1 MLLLALLPS
10 ALAADANL
18 LFVGNSYTFFNDL
31 DQLTAGLFDAA
42 EPADD
47 HVALRLSEGGYTLPM
62 HLAQADGTMGDTAW
76 SEALVTGSMD
86 WDWVVLQDQSQ
97 VPGFPTD
104 NADYLASL
112 AALPPLDAMIE
123 GKHGAAVLFMTWGR
137 LNGDVDNPDLYPDY
151 STMQAH
157 LVEGYTAYAAA
168 ITTNERTAYVAP
180 VGLAWQHIYAAD
192 VASGADPTQ
201 PGTLFYALYSDDGSH
216 PSPLG
221 SYLAACVIYATVSGN
236 DPTGLPAPDTVA
248 AEAAAQLQEA
258 ARATVFDETPG
269 YAYPWRSDDTG
280 SPDSGGDTAQ
290 DSAGDSTSDAG
301 DDSAADDDNDDN
313 DDADAGTEG
322 ACGCASGVTPGTALP
337 LLGALGLVRRRRAP
351 LRRGQ

>member
-62 HLAQADGTMGDTAW
+62 HLAQADGTMGDTEW
-76 SEALVTGSMD
+76 SEALVTGSTD

-112 AALPPLDAMIE
+112 TALPPLDAMIE
-123 GKHGAAVLFMTWGR
+123 AKHGVAVLFMTWGR

-168 ITTNERTAYVAP
+168 VTTPDRTAYVAP

-201 PGTLFYALYSDDGSH
+201 PGTLFYALYYEDGSH

-236 DPTGLPAPDTVA
+236 DPTGLPAPDTVPT
-248 AEAAAQLQEA
+248 EAVAQLQEA

-269 YAYPWRSDDTG
+269 YAYPWQSDDTG
-280 SPDSGGDTAQ
+280 SPDTGGDTGQDSADDSDDDSDDDSAPD
-290 DSAGDSTSDAG
+290 DSAGDDA
-301 DDSAADDDNDDN
+301 SAPIS
-313 DDADAGTEG
+313 GG

-337 LLGALGLVRRRRAP
+337 LLAALGLGRRRRAP
-351 LRRGQ
+351 TSSRR